1 MFLTHQLKFVL
12 ARLSEITSTVLP
24 EEGSSRQRSKKEAT
38 EIEEENS
45 KSPKRVVIVNAWS
58 WNNTLLLW
66 FFFLISSECL
76 KPSITLSD
84 HYISKLSSLVL
95 PRTNENHHPTVP
107 AISVITVML
116 VDGWGG
122 GDKHRGSVICGISN
136 GLEKPGAVLKGTYV
150 NLRGE
155 NLFVKLYAL
164 NFLKPMRRN

>member
-1 MFLTHQLKFVL
+1 MHDL
-12 ARLSEITSTVLP
+12 EIIP
-24 EEGSSRQRSKKEAT
+24 FCCD
-38 EIEEENS
+38 
-45 KSPKRVVIVNAWS
+45 
-58 WNNTLLLW
+58 

-76 KPSITLSD
+76 KPSITLSN

-95 PRTNENHHPTVP
+95 PRTNENHRPTVP

-164 NFLKPMRRN
+164 NFLKSMRRN